1 MGNKTRSYAEDTKG
15 MNLYLIKLGEISLKG
30 LNRGFFEKK
39 LKNNIKLKIHPY
51 KSVLTR
57 EKGRFYLYV
66 DATCPEEH
74 VVKTLKTTFGVV
86 GFSRALVC
94 EKNWDVMCSCAK
106 ELIEKE
112 PFNCDS
118 NAGSETGSKAEAY
131 AGSGTF
137 KVECRRGDKSFFMN
151 SYQIEAE
158 LGGLVLDRYPNMKVD
173 VHHPQKQLFVEVRDK
188 AYMYT
193 SPVAGPGGLP
203 VGSAGKGLLLLS
215 GGIDSPVAGY
225 RMAKRGLKQDCLYF
239 HAYPYTSEMALQ
251 KVKDLAR
258 LIAPYNQGT
267 NLVVVNFTECEL
279 WIKEHSKEEE
289 HTLMMRACMM
299 KVANAIAKARDCKVL
314 VTGEAL
320 GQVASQTLES
330 ICFTNSMSEIPVLR
344 PLVAMDKG
352 EIIDTAR
359 EIGTYETSIL
369 PYDDCCVVFSPKHP
383 LVRPEVAQ
391 QTVSF
396 QEMKI
401 EDLLQKAID
410 TVEEYPISY
419 NV

>member
-1 MGNKTRSYAEDTKG
+1 MRNNELETEG
-15 MNLYLIKLGEISLKG
+15 MSLYLIKLGEICLKG

-66 DATCPEEH
+66 DSSCPDTFVEK
-74 VVKTLKTTFGVV
+74 VLKTTFGVV

-94 EKNWDVMCSCAK
+94 NKDWKELCDCANA
-106 ELIEKE
+106 LIEKE
-112 PFNCDS
+112 PFAN
-118 NAGSETGSKAEAY
+118 
-131 AGSGTF
+131 GSGTF
-137 KVECRRGDKSFFMN
+137 KVESRRGDKSFFMT
-151 SYQIEAE
+151 SYQIESQ
-158 LGGLVLDRYPNMKVD
+158 LGSLILEKYPLMKVD
-173 VHHPQKQLFVEVRDK
+173 VHKPQKELMVEVRDK
-188 AYMYT
+188 VYMYT
-193 SPVAGPGGLP
+193 SPVDGPGGLP
-203 VGSAGKGLLLLS
+203 VGTAGKGLLLLS
-215 GGIDSPVAGY
+215 GGIDSPVAGW

-239 HAYPYTSEMALQ
+239 HAYPYTSDMALQ

-258 LIAPYNQGT
+258 LIAPYNMGT
-267 NLVVVNFTECEL
+267 TLLVINFTECEL
-279 WIKEHSKEEE
+279 WIKKHSKEEE

-299 KVANAIAKARDCKVL
+299 KVANAVAKQRGCKVL

-330 ICFTNSMSEIPVLR
+330 ICFTNSMSSIPVLR

-383 LVRPEVAQ
+383 LVRPNVDSQTASYKEMGIEELLEKAIASAQ
-391 QTVSF
+391 EF
-396 QEMKI
+396 QIDYKI
-401 EDLLQKAID
+401 E
-410 TVEEYPISY
+410 
-419 NV
+419 

>member
-66 DATCPEEH
+66 DAACPEEH

-94 EKNWDVMCSCAK
+94 EKSWDVMCSCAK

-118 NAGSETGSKAEAY
+118 N

-188 AYMYT
+188 TYMYT

>member
-1 MGNKTRSYAEDTKG
+1 MS
-15 MNLYLIKLGEISLKG
+15 LYLIKLGEISLKG

-51 KSVLTR
+51 RSLLTR

-66 DATCPEEH
+66 DSECPEEH

-94 EKNWDVMCSCAK
+94 DKNWDLMCDCAK

-112 PFNCDS
+112 PFAD
-118 NAGSETGSKAEAY
+118 GT
-131 AGSGTF
+131 GTF
-137 KVECRRGDKSFFMN
+137 KVECRRGDKSFYMN
-151 SYQIEAE
+151 SYQIEAN
-158 LGGLVLDRYPNMKVD
+158 LGGIVLDRYPNMRVD

-188 AYMYT
+188 TYMYT
-193 SPVAGPGGLP
+193 SPIAGPGGLP
-203 VGSAGKGLLLLS
+203 VGTAGKGLLLLS

-258 LIAPYNQGT
+258 IIAPYNQGT
-267 NLVVVNFTECEL
+267 NLIVVNFTECEL

-299 KVANAIAKARDCKVL
+299 KVANVIAKARDCKVL

-330 ICFTNSMSEIPVLR
+330 LCFTNSMSEIPVLR

-391 QTVSF
+391 QTVSYE
-396 QEMKI
+396 EMKI

-410 TVEEYPISY
+410 TVEEFPISY

>member
-1 MGNKTRSYAEDTKG
+1 MENNTTG
-15 MNLYLIKLGEISLKG
+15 MSLYLIKLGEISLKG

-51 KSVLTR
+51 RSVLTR

-66 DATCPEEH
+66 DANCPEEH

-94 EKNWDVMCSCAK
+94 DKDWALMCDCAK
-106 ELIEKE
+106 QLIEKE
-112 PFNCDS
+112 PFAD
-118 NAGSETGSKAEAY
+118 GT
-131 AGSGTF
+131 GTF
-137 KVECRRGDKSFFMN
+137 KAECRRGDKSFFMN

-158 LGGLVLDRYPNMKVD
+158 MGGIVLDRYPNMKVD
-173 VHHPQKQLFVEVRDK
+173 VHHPQKQLFIEVRDK
-188 AYMYT
+188 TYMYT
-193 SPVAGPGGLP
+193 SPISGPGGLP
-203 VGSAGKGLLLLS
+203 VGTAGKGLLLLS

-267 NLVVVNFTECEL
+267 NLIVVNFTECEL

-383 LVRPEVAQ
+383 LVRPEVGA

-410 TVEEYPISY
+410 TVEEFPLGY
-419 NV
+419 NA

>member
-1 MGNKTRSYAEDTKG
+1 MENNTATMS
-15 MNLYLIKLGEISLKG
+15 LYLIKLGEISLKG

-51 KSVLTR
+51 RSILTR

-66 DATCPEEH
+66 DSSCPEEH
-74 VVKTLKTTFGVV
+74 VIKTLKTTFGIV

-94 EKNWDVMCSCAK
+94 EKDWDVICNNAK
-106 ELIEKE
+106 ILLEKE
-112 PFNCDS
+112 PFEDGK
-118 NAGSETGSKAEAY
+118 GS
-131 AGSGTF
+131 F
-137 KVECRRGDKSFFMN
+137 KVECRRGDKSFFLN
-151 SYQIEAE
+151 SYQVEAN
-158 LGGLVLDRYPNMKVD
+158 LGALVLERYPNMKVD
-173 VHHPQKQLFVEVRDK
+173 VHHPDKQLFVEIRDK
-188 AYMYT
+188 TYMYT
-193 SPVAGPGGLP
+193 SPIAGPGGLP
-203 VGSAGKGLLLLS
+203 VRSAGKGLLLLS
-215 GGIDSPVAGY
+215 GGIDSPIAGY

-258 LIAPYNQGT
+258 LIAPYLQGT
-267 NLVVVNFTECEL
+267 NLIVVNFTECEL

-299 KVANAIAKARDCKVL
+299 KVSNAIAKARDCKVL

-330 ICFTNSMSEIPVLR
+330 LCFTNSMSEIPVLR

-383 LVRPEVAQ
+383 LVRPEVDQ
-391 QTVSF
+391 QTISYE
-396 QEMKI
+396 EMKI
-401 EDLLQKAID
+401 EELLQKAID
-410 TVEEYPISY
+410 TVEEFPISY

>member
-1 MGNKTRSYAEDTKG
+1 MENNTATMS
-15 MNLYLIKLGEISLKG
+15 LYLIKLGEISLKG

-39 LKNNIKLKIHPY
+39 LKNNIKLKMHPY
-51 KSVLTR
+51 RSILTR

-66 DATCPEEH
+66 DSSCPEEH
-74 VVKTLKTTFGVV
+74 VIKTLKTTFGIV

-94 EKNWDVMCSCAK
+94 EKDWDVICNNAK
-106 ELIEKE
+106 ILLEKE
-112 PFNCDS
+112 PFEDGK
-118 NAGSETGSKAEAY
+118 GS
-131 AGSGTF
+131 F
-137 KVECRRGDKSFFMN
+137 KVECRRGDKSFFLN
-151 SYQIEAE
+151 SYQVEAN
-158 LGGLVLDRYPNMKVD
+158 LGALVLDRYPNMKVD
-173 VHHPQKQLFVEVRDK
+173 VHHPDKQLFVEIRDK
-188 AYMYT
+188 TYMYT
-193 SPVAGPGGLP
+193 SPTSGPGGLP

-215 GGIDSPVAGY
+215 GGIDSPIAGY

-258 LIAPYNQGT
+258 LIAPYLQGT
-267 NLVVVNFTECEL
+267 NLIVVNFTECEL

-299 KVANAIAKARDCKVL
+299 KVANSIAKARDCKVL

-330 ICFTNSMSEIPVLR
+330 LCFTNSMSEIPVLR

-383 LVRPEVAQ
+383 LVRPEVDQ
-391 QTVSF
+391 QTISYE
-396 QEMKI
+396 EMKI
-401 EDLLQKAID
+401 EELLQKAID
-410 TVEEYPISY
+410 TVEEFPISY

>member
-1 MGNKTRSYAEDTKG
+1 MENNMS
-15 MNLYLIKLGEISLKG
+15 LYLIKLGEISLKG

-51 KSVLTR
+51 RSLLTR

-66 DATCPEEH
+66 DSECPEEH

-94 EKNWDVMCSCAK
+94 DKKWDLMCDCAK

-112 PFNCDS
+112 PFAD
-118 NAGSETGSKAEAY
+118 GT
-131 AGSGTF
+131 GTF

-151 SYQIEAE
+151 SYQIEAN
-158 LGGLVLDRYPNMKVD
+158 LGGIVLDCYPNMKVD

-188 AYMYT
+188 TYMYT
-193 SPVAGPGGLP
+193 SPIAGPGGLP
-203 VGSAGKGLLLLS
+203 VGTAGKGLLLLS

-258 LIAPYNQGT
+258 IIAPFDQGT
-267 NLVVVNFTECEL
+267 NLLVVNFTECEL

-352 EIIDTAR
+352 EIIETAR

-391 QTVSF
+391 QTVSYE
-396 QEMKI
+396 EMKI
-401 EDLLQKAID
+401 EDLLQKAIA
-410 TVEEYPISY
+410 TVEEFPISY

>member
-1 MGNKTRSYAEDTKG
+1 MADNINK

-51 KSVLTR
+51 RSVLTR

-66 DATCPEEH
+66 DPACPEEH
-74 VVKTLKTTFGVV
+74 VIKTLKTTFGVV

-94 EKNWDVMCSCAK
+94 EKNWELMCECAK
-106 ELIEKE
+106 QLIEKE
-112 PFNCDS
+112 PFSDAC
-118 NAGSETGSKAEAY
+118 
-131 AGSGTF
+131 GTF

-158 LGGLVLDRYPNMKVD
+158 MGGIVLDRYPNMKVD

-188 AYMYT
+188 TYMYT
-193 SPVAGPGGLP
+193 SPVSGPGGLP
-203 VGSAGKGLLLLS
+203 VGTAGKGLLLLS

-267 NLVVVNFTECEL
+267 NLLVVNFTECEL
-279 WIKEHSKEEE
+279 WIKDHSKEEE

-330 ICFTNSMSEIPVLR
+330 ICFTNSMSELPVLR

-383 LVRPEVAQ
+383 LVRPEVAS
-391 QTVSF
+391 QTASF

-410 TVEEYPISY
+410 TVEEFPIGY
-419 NV
+419 NA

>member
-39 LKNNIKLKIHPY
+39 LKNNIKLKIHPH

-118 NAGSETGSKAEAY
+118 N

>member
-1 MGNKTRSYAEDTKG
+1 MENNTTEMS
-15 MNLYLIKLGEISLKG
+15 LYLIKLGEISLKG

-51 KSVLTR
+51 RSVLTR

-66 DATCPEEH
+66 DSTCPEEH
-74 VVKTLKTTFGVV
+74 VIKTLKTTFGVV

-94 EKNWDVMCSCAK
+94 EKNWNAICSNAK
-106 ELIEKE
+106 SLIEKE
-112 PFNCDS
+112 PFSD
-118 NAGSETGSKAEAY
+118 GT
-131 AGSGTF
+131 GTF

-151 SYQIEAE
+151 SYQVESN
-158 LGGLVLDRYPNMKVD
+158 LGGIVLDCYPNMKVD
-173 VHHPQKQLFVEVRDK
+173 VRHPQKQLFVEIRDK
-188 AYMYT
+188 TYMYT
-193 SPVAGPGGLP
+193 SPIAGPGGLP

-267 NLVVVNFTECEL
+267 NLIVVNFTECEL

-391 QTVSF
+391 QTVSYE
-396 QEMKI
+396 EMGI
-401 EDLLQKAID
+401 ENLLQKAID
-410 TVEEYPISY
+410 TVEEFPISY

>member
-1 MGNKTRSYAEDTKG
+1 MS
-15 MNLYLIKLGEISLKG
+15 LYLIKLGEISLKG

-51 KSVLTR
+51 RSLLTR

-66 DATCPEEH
+66 DSECPEEH

-94 EKNWDVMCSCAK
+94 DKNWDLMCNCAK

-112 PFNCDS
+112 PFAD
-118 NAGSETGSKAEAY
+118 GT
-131 AGSGTF
+131 GTF

-151 SYQIEAE
+151 SYQIEAN
-158 LGGLVLDRYPNMKVD
+158 LGGIILDRYPNMKVD

-188 AYMYT
+188 TYMYT
-193 SPVAGPGGLP
+193 SPIAGPGGLP
-203 VGSAGKGLLLLS
+203 VGTAGKGLLLLS

-258 LIAPYNQGT
+258 IIAPYNQGT
-267 NLVVVNFTECEL
+267 NLLVVNFTECEL

-330 ICFTNSMSEIPVLR
+330 LCFTNSMSEIPVLR

-391 QTVSF
+391 QTVSYE
-396 QEMKI
+396 EMKI

-410 TVEEYPISY
+410 TVEEFPISY